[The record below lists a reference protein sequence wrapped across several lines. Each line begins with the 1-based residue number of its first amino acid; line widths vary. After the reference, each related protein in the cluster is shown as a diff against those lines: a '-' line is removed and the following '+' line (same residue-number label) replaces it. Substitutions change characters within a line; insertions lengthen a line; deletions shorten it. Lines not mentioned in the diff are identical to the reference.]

1 MRGLGFTCGPFAE
14 VKDRIE
20 NFGTALYFTQ
30 LYYDTMMQHQ
40 ELVVQLSEAQN
51 ENDAAL
57 VKELEEQI
65 CFIFL
70 TCVAFLT
77 LRNRGEPSREGGPPY
92 PAA

>member
-65 CFIFL
+65 CFIEHACQITDIL
-70 TCVAFLT
+70 DL
-77 LRNRGEPSREGGPPY
+77 PY
-92 PAA
+92 SENN